1 VNTPGRASAALGA
14 GSAFLALWVAAC
26 AGTHPA
32 PKFASDPK
40 ADFSAMKTYAWDDG
54 DGFQLPHGDSIVD
67 GHYIDERVRA
77 AVDRELAGKG
87 IHKAP
92 AGGAAMLV
100 SYRTGDTG
108 VADEVKDP
116 NMAWLTGY
124 EITDYEKSRTIA
136 IDIRSPAH
144 KLVWRGSIA
153 RLEGQNP
160 EAVGRSLDHDVAV
173 LMEHFPPK

>member
-1 VNTPGRASAALGA
+1 MTRRARVSAAAA
-14 GSAFLALWVAAC
+14 GVALLACLVTAC

-32 PKFASDPK
+32 PKFASDPQ
-40 ADFSAMKTYAWDDG
+40 ADFSDMKTYAWDDG
-54 DGFQLPHGDSIVD
+54 PNFQLPHGDSIVD

-77 AVDRELAGKG
+77 AVDRALEGKG

-92 AGGAAMLV
+92 VGGAAMLV